1 MVTMS
6 YPLALVIY
14 TNVPQLPIF
23 TQSRTGRHPLLPAG
37 SSSFFIDAFYL
48 IRSSTM
54 YTKIHGWRRRD
65 PDIKCKEWDSTI
77 RKTQVFRIVVN
88 EIIGNRLSFRFTVSD
103 VGEFNYIYIP
113 DYRRYYFV
121 ESVSLSENGMN
132 VYECECDY
140 LMTYKELINNL
151 SVKCKGSTKKFI
163 TNNVIIDRTES
174 NVLITLHCGA

>member
-1 MVTMS
+1 MDIELYRCKSPKNKLNKTLEKTLTIS
-6 YPLALVIY
+6 ANIY
-14 TNVPQLPIF
+14 EYEQN
-23 TQSRTGRHPLLPAG
+23 R
-37 SSSFFIDAFYL
+37 
-48 IRSSTM
+48 
-54 YTKIHGWRRRD
+54 
-65 PDIKCKEWDSTI
+65 
-77 RKTQVFRIVVN
+77 
-88 EIIGNRLSFRFTVSD
+88 NRLSFRFTVSD

-163 TNNVIIDRTES
+163 TNNVIIDRKES

>member
-1 MVTMS
+1 MDIELYRCKSPKNKLNKTLEKTVTIS
-6 YPLALVIY
+6 ATIY
-14 TNVPQLPIF
+14 EYEQN
-23 TQSRTGRHPLLPAG
+23 R
-37 SSSFFIDAFYL
+37 
-48 IRSSTM
+48 
-54 YTKIHGWRRRD
+54 
-65 PDIKCKEWDSTI
+65 
-77 RKTQVFRIVVN
+77 
-88 EIIGNRLSFRFTVSD
+88 NRLSFRFTVSD

-121 ESVSLSENGMN
+121 ESVSLSENGVN

>member
-1 MVTMS
+1 MDIELYRCKSPKNKLNKTLEKTLTIS
-6 YPLALVIY
+6 ANIY
-14 TNVPQLPIF
+14 EYEQN
-23 TQSRTGRHPLLPAG
+23 R
-37 SSSFFIDAFYL
+37 
-48 IRSSTM
+48 
-54 YTKIHGWRRRD
+54 
-65 PDIKCKEWDSTI
+65 
-77 RKTQVFRIVVN
+77 
-88 EIIGNRLSFRFTVSD
+88 NRLSFRFTVSD

-163 TNNVIIDRTES
+163 TNDVIIDRTES

>member
-1 MVTMS
+1 MNIELYRCKSPRNKLNKTLEKTVTIS
-6 YPLALVIY
+6 ANIY
-14 TNVPQLPIF
+14 EYEQN
-23 TQSRTGRHPLLPAG
+23 R
-37 SSSFFIDAFYL
+37 
-48 IRSSTM
+48 
-54 YTKIHGWRRRD
+54 
-65 PDIKCKEWDSTI
+65 
-77 RKTQVFRIVVN
+77 
-88 EIIGNRLSFRFTVSD
+88 NRLSFRFTVSD

-113 DYRRYYFV
+113 DYNRYYFV

-140 LMTYKELINNL
+140 LMTYKDLINQL

>member
-1 MVTMS
+1 MNIELYRCKSPKNKLNKTLEKTVTIS
-6 YPLALVIY
+6 ATIY
-14 TNVPQLPIF
+14 EYEQN
-23 TQSRTGRHPLLPAG
+23 R
-37 SSSFFIDAFYL
+37 
-48 IRSSTM
+48 
-54 YTKIHGWRRRD
+54 
-65 PDIKCKEWDSTI
+65 
-77 RKTQVFRIVVN
+77 
-88 EIIGNRLSFRFTVSD
+88 NRLSFRFTVSD

-113 DYRRYYFV
+113 DYERYYFV

-140 LMTYKELINNL
+140 LMTYRELINQI

>member
-1 MVTMS
+1 MNIELYRCKSPKNKLNKTLEKTVTIS
-6 YPLALVIY
+6 ANIY
-14 TNVPQLPIF
+14 EYEQN
-23 TQSRTGRHPLLPAG
+23 R
-37 SSSFFIDAFYL
+37 
-48 IRSSTM
+48 
-54 YTKIHGWRRRD
+54 
-65 PDIKCKEWDSTI
+65 
-77 RKTQVFRIVVN
+77 
-88 EIIGNRLSFRFTVSD
+88 NRLSFQFTVSD

-113 DYRRYYFV
+113 DYNRYYFV
-121 ESVSLSENGMN
+121 ESVSLSENGVN

>member
-1 MVTMS
+1 MDIELYRCKSPKNKLNKTLEKTVTIS
-6 YPLALVIY
+6 ATIY
-14 TNVPQLPIF
+14 EYEQN
-23 TQSRTGRHPLLPAG
+23 R
-37 SSSFFIDAFYL
+37 
-48 IRSSTM
+48 
-54 YTKIHGWRRRD
+54 
-65 PDIKCKEWDSTI
+65 
-77 RKTQVFRIVVN
+77 
-88 EIIGNRLSFRFTVSD
+88 NRLSFRFTVSD

-121 ESVSLSENGMN
+121 ESVSLSENGVN

-140 LMTYKELINNL
+140 LMTYKELINQL

>member
-1 MVTMS
+1 MDIELYRCKSPKNKLNKTLEKTLTVS
-6 YPLALVIY
+6 ANIY
-14 TNVPQLPIF
+14 EYEQN
-23 TQSRTGRHPLLPAG
+23 R
-37 SSSFFIDAFYL
+37 
-48 IRSSTM
+48 
-54 YTKIHGWRRRD
+54 
-65 PDIKCKEWDSTI
+65 
-77 RKTQVFRIVVN
+77 
-88 EIIGNRLSFRFTVSD
+88 NRLSFRFTVSD